1 MKKLCQAAIPT
12 VWQLLAPT
20 SWEQVLK
27 IYFYMTEREKPNS
40 VLPPVCASLFLS
52 RFLLLI

>member
-12 VWQLLAPT
+12 VWHLLALT